1 MIIGAE
7 VKDTLSGKRTEVY
20 AKQVI
25 NATGPFTDSLR
36 QMSDPSKP
44 SIIMPSAGPHC
55 CLPASSPTL
64 HPVTDIPPCLQLS
77 CAHVVN
83 CLCT

>member
-1 MIIGAE
+1 MIIGAD
-7 VKDTLSGKRTEVY
+7 VKDTLTGRRTQVY

-44 SIIMPSAGPHC
+44 SIIMPSAGLALPCLKQPLHYIQPVLW
-55 CLPASSPTL
+55 LPAQAAGAL
-64 HPVTDIPPCLQLS
+64 LS
-77 CAHVVN
+77 CDT
-83 CLCT
+83 CS